1 MAMSDLKRASRTAL
15 HARLAEPCVY
25 HDRDLGAIPTA
36 EQTAVGLVLSAR
48 FKSKLRMASA
58 ESDGLTIM
66 ENVESLIFNED
77 QLTAL
82 ALELEH
88 GTVVEFPG
96 YGVSFQLDQEMDRD
110 GPLNVYWT
118 VTRA

>member
-1 MAMSDLKRASRTAL
+1 MSMSDLKRA
-15 HARLAEPCVY
+15 ARSAIHGRAAEPCIY
-25 HDRDLGAIPTA
+25 YDRAHGPIPTA
-36 EQTAVGLVLSAR
+36 EQSAVGLTLSAR
-48 FKSKLRMASA
+48 FKSKLRTASA
-58 ESDGLTIM
+58 EDDGLSIL
-66 ENVESLIFNED
+66 ENVESLIFNKT
-77 QLTAL
+77 QLAAL

-96 YGVSFQLDQEMDRD
+96 YEISFRLDQEMDAD